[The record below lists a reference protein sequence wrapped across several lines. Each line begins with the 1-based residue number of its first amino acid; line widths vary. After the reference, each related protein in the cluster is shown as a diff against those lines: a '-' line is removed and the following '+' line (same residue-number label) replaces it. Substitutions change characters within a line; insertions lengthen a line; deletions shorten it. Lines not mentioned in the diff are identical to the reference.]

1 MAGGGWRGTIE
12 AGQVL
17 AFERVRYPLPATRFM
32 PASVCPNCSAP
43 ASGHFCAN
51 CGVSL
56 DGSARCA
63 GCGTS
68 LTPGAKFCHRCG
80 TPAGVGVAA
89 TTSGTVPPSAPAS
102 GAVTGVTTT
111 GRPSGEKLPWAVAA
125 IALLTVVAL
134 VAGQNFRAQRPGSTL
149 DAPSNALPQA
159 GLDDRAVG
167 GGDQQQQQQQAP
179 PDAPFAGGAAAGGPA
194 GRAPDISSM
203 TPAER
208 ASRLFDRVMR
218 YDEEGKRDSLET
230 FAPMAMVAYEMVGP
244 LDADQRYDLGRIGEV
259 SGNYNVAKAQADTIL
274 RARPTHLLGLLL
286 AARMSPDP
294 TAARG
299 YERRLLDAAPAELKS
314 PLPEYTRHRN
324 DIDRAIAEAKKHER

>member
-1 MAGGGWRGTIE
+1 MTA
-12 AGQVL
+12 
-17 AFERVRYPLPATRFM
+17 LPPSTT
-32 PASVCPNCSAP
+32 CPNCAAP

-80 TPAGVGVAA
+80 TPAGTAVPAA
-89 TTSGTVPPSAPAS
+89 LSAAEPGMSAASSAP
-102 GAVTGVTTT
+102 
-111 GRPSGEKLPWAVAA
+111 RPGSGEKLPWAIAA

-149 DAPSNALPQA
+149 DAPSNALPPA

-167 GGDQQQQQQQAP
+167 GPSQQQP
-179 PDAPFAGGAAAGGPA
+179 PADAPFAGGGNGAAP
-194 GRAPDISSM
+194 GRAPDISNM

-230 FAPMAMVAYEMVGP
+230 FAPMAMVAYEMVGR

-259 SGNYNVAKAQADTIL
+259 SGNFKVAKAQADTIL
-274 RARPTHLLGLLL
+274 RDRPTHLLGLLL

-294 TAARG
+294 KVARD
-299 YERRLLDAAPAELKS
+299 YERRLLAAAPAELKS
-314 PLPEYTRHRN
+314 PLPEYERHRN
-324 DIDRAIAEAKKHER
+324 DIERALAAARKGQ

>member
-1 MAGGGWRGTIE
+1 VHAAPRGT
-12 AGQVL
+12 
-17 AFERVRYPLPATRFM
+17 
-32 PASVCPNCSAP
+32 
-43 ASGHFCAN
+43 
-51 CGVSL
+51 
-56 DGSARCA
+56 
-63 GCGTS
+63 
-68 LTPGAKFCHRCG
+68 
-80 TPAGVGVAA
+80 
-89 TTSGTVPPSAPAS
+89 
-102 GAVTGVTTT
+102 
-111 GRPSGEKLPWAVAA
+111 SGEKLPWAVAA

-167 GGDQQQQQQQAP
+167 GGGGGGGDAP
-179 PDAPFAGGAAAGGPA
+179 PPA

-218 YDEEGKRDSLET
+218 YDEQGKRDSLET

-259 SGNYNVAKAQADTIL
+259 SGNYLVAKAQADTIL
-274 RARPTHLLGLLL
+274 RARPTHLLGLVL

-294 TAARG
+294 TVARA
-299 YERRLLDAAPAELKS
+299 YERRLLDAAPAELAK
-314 PLPEYTRHRN
+314 PLPEYERHRN
-324 DIDRAIAEAKKHER
+324 DIEAALAAAKKRS

>member
-1 MAGGGWRGTIE
+1 MTAAPT
-12 AGQVL
+12 
-17 AFERVRYPLPATRFM
+17 PT
-32 PASVCPNCSAP
+32 VCPNCSAP

-80 TPAGVGVAA
+80 TPAGATAA
-89 TTSGTVPPSAPAS
+89 TAAGMAAAPPPSS
-102 GAVTGVTTT
+102 S
-111 GRPSGEKLPWAVAA
+111 SGEKLPWAVAA

-167 GGDQQQQQQQAP
+167 DASQQSPQQP
-179 PDAPFAGGAAAGGPA
+179 PAADAPFAAGGGGGEGPA
-194 GRAPDISSM
+194 GRAPDISNM

-218 YDEEGKRDSLET
+218 YNEEGKRDSLET
-230 FAPMAMVAYEMVGP
+230 FAPMAMVAYEMVGR

-259 SGNYNVAKAQADTIL
+259 SGNFKVAKAQADTIL
-274 RARPTHLLGLLL
+274 RDRPTHLLGLLL

-294 TAARG
+294 KVARD
-299 YERRLLDAAPAELKS
+299 YEQRLLAAAPAELKS
-314 PLPEYTRHRN
+314 PLPEYERHRN
-324 DIDRAIAEAKKHER
+324 DIDAAIAAARTAGKR

>member
-1 MAGGGWRGTIE
+1 MT
-12 AGQVL
+12 V
-17 AFERVRYPLPATRFM
+17 PTTT
-32 PASVCPNCSAP
+32 CPNCSAP

-51 CGVSL
+51 CGLSL

-63 GCGTS
+63 ACGTS

-80 TPAGVGVAA
+80 TPAGATATAATAAGGGLVVPPGGVAA
-89 TTSGTVPPSAPAS
+89 APTAMPAR
-102 GAVTGVTTT
+102 G
-111 GRPSGEKLPWAVAA
+111 SGEKLPWAVAA

-167 GGDQQQQQQQAP
+167 AGDQQQQAP
-179 PDAPFAGGAAAGGPA
+179 ADAPFAAGGAAGPA

-230 FAPMAMVAYEMVGP
+230 FAPMAMVAYEMVGR

-274 RARPTHLLGLLL
+274 RARPTHLLGLIL

-294 TAARG
+294 KVARA
-299 YERRLLDAAPAELKS
+299 YERRLLDAAPAELEH
-314 PLPEYTRHRN
+314 PLPEYQRHRN
-324 DIDRAIAEAKKHER
+324 DIEGAIAAAKKNAKG

>member
-1 MAGGGWRGTIE
+1 MT
-12 AGQVL
+12 
-17 AFERVRYPLPATRFM
+17 
-32 PASVCPNCSAP
+32 ASCPNCSAP

-80 TPAGVGVAA
+80 TPAGA
-89 TTSGTVPPSAPAS
+89 TAAPAALASPVGGSSSRSS
-102 GAVTGVTTT
+102 GAPARGA
-111 GRPSGEKLPWAVAA
+111 GSGEKLPWAVAA
-125 IALLTVVAL
+125 ISLLTVVAL

-159 GLDDRAVG
+159 GLDDRNVG
-167 GGDQQQQQQQAP
+167 EEQP
-179 PDAPFAGGAAAGGPA
+179 PPVTAGDAPFAGAAAAGGPAA

-218 YDEEGKRDSLET
+218 YDEQGKRDSLAT
-230 FAPMAMVAYEMVGP
+230 FAPMAIVAYEMIGQ

-259 SGNYNVAKAQADTIL
+259 SGNYLVAKAQADTIL
-274 RARPTHLLGLLL
+274 RQRPTHLLGLAL

-294 TAARG
+294 KVARD
-299 YERRLLDAAPAELKS
+299 YERRLLAAAPAELQK
-314 PLPEYTRHRN
+314 PLPEYERHRN
-324 DIDRAIAEAKKHER
+324 DVEAAIEAAKKAGKR